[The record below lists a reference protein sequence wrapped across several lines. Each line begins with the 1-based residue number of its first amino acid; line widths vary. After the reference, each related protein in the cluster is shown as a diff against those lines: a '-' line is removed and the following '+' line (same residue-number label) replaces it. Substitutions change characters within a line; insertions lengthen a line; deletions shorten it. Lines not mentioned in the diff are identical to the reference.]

1 MLIVY
6 KKLHV
11 PERDDSTDVSLG
23 ILLDRVEPR
32 LEKNMSPLFKAILE
46 AALGE
51 AGTVGV
57 MKLDDFLVKLKTA
70 MHELLA
76 AQSSTSVGRVSRLP
90 ADLHFAESVAGRE
103 RSDSAHRVRESRIG
117 VRVW

>member
-1 MLIVY
+1 
-6 KKLHV
+6 
-11 PERDDSTDVSLG
+11 
-23 ILLDRVEPR
+23 
-32 LEKNMSPLFKAILE
+32 MSHLSKAILE

-76 AQSSTSVGRVSRLP
+76 AQSWTSIGRVSRLP
-90 ADLHFAESVAGRE
+90 ADLPLAESVAGRE
-103 RSDSAHRVRESRIG
+103 GSDSGSLVPTVFGDPGSLSVSGDATSGPAIFATLSLQRYRRG
-117 VRVW
+117 TW